1 VRVSKHQNTSL
12 GAGSKTPNRA
22 SAPALAAKPRN
33 GGASAAAASPPAP
46 LRFAALD
53 FETADYG
60 RDSACSLSIVIV
72 ENDAII
78 DTWTSLIRPPR
89 RDFVFTYLHGIAWE
103 HVKNQPS
110 FGELWGDIAGK
121 LAGAS
126 FVAAHNAS
134 FDRSVLRTC
143 CETAA
148 IEPVKLPFVCTVKAA
163 RSIWGFYPTTLADV
177 CRQLRIPLRHHDA
190 ESDARAC
197 ARILLAAR
205 ERGHPYD
212 HVLKTCALKPAR
224 GG

>member
-1 VRVSKHQNTSL
+1 MRVSEYKDSAIGISSNTL
-12 GAGSKTPNRA
+12 N
-22 SAPALAAKPRN
+22 PALATAATDAPRN
-33 GGASAAAASPPAP
+33 GDAPAVTTPPPAP

-53 FETADYG
+53 FETANYG
-60 RDSACSLSIVIV
+60 RNSACALSIVIV
-72 ENDAII
+72 ENDAIV
-78 DTWTSLIRPPR
+78 DTWTHLIRPPS

-103 HVKNQPS
+103 HVKSKPS
-110 FGELWGDIAGK
+110 FGELWSDIARRLDGVN
-121 LAGAS
+121 

-134 FDRSVLRTC
+134 FDRSVLRAC

-148 IEPVKLPFVCTVKAA
+148 VEPAKLSFLCTVKAA

-205 ERGHPYD
+205 ERGHEY
-212 HVLKTCALKPAR
+212 HQVLKTCALKTAR
-224 GG
+224 R

>member
-1 VRVSKHQNTSL
+1 MQVSIDPGPCTDESE
-12 GAGSKTPNRA
+12 
-22 SAPALAAKPRN
+22 AAV
-33 GGASAAAASPPAP
+33 APPAP

-60 RDSACSLSIVIV
+60 RDSACALSIVIV
-72 ENDAII
+72 ENDAVI

-89 RDFVFTYLHGIAWE
+89 RDFFFTYLHGIAWE
-103 HVKNQPS
+103 HVKDKPS
-110 FGELWGDIAGK
+110 FPELWGDIDSK
-121 LAGAS
+121 LAGVK

-134 FDRSVLRTC
+134 FDRSVLRAC
-143 CETAA
+143 CEMAA
-148 IEPVKLPFVCTVKAA
+148 IEPVNLPFLCTVKAA

-205 ERGHPYD
+205 ERGHEYEG
-212 HVLKTCALKPAR
+212 VLKTCALKPAR
-224 GG
+224 GSRKPNL